1 MSQICITRAHGLSPK
16 KARQAAEAVAA
27 ALQSEYGLQYLWEDD
42 DTLTFQ
48 RTGISGQLTL
58 ERKQVT
64 VNVRLGLLLLPLRAS
79 FEREIHAYFDQR
91 FAARKA

>member
-16 KARQAAEAVAA
+16 KARQAAEAVASD
-27 ALQSEYGLQYLWEDD
+27 LQSEYGLQYLWEDD

-58 ERKQVT
+58 ERDFLQDCFH
-64 VNVRLGLLLLPLRAS
+64 RAGEAIPQIPEYDS
-79 FEREIHAYFDQR
+79 
-91 FAARKA
+91 KG